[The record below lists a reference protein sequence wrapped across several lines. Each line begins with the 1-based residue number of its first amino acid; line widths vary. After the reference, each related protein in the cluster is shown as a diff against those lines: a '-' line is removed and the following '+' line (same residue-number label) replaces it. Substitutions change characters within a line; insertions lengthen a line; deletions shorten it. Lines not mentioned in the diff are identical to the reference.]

1 MPKKNRKFTEQ
12 SQKLLNLAQKIAQER
27 QESVVDTDHLLLA
40 LFELKDRNPFRRWLE
55 KRGIAPEAVEEQLRK
70 ALNDFY
76 SQLDPS
82 VDSYRQAIQER
93 RETWQGLFSGRVI
106 EAALETLLEHLERY
120 FERYARGERERDMAQ
135 IRVRRWVRR
144 SRPRSLIEEFFG
156 GEFGFGSLL
165 EEFFQPTTSRG
176 DWVLREEMIEIPRS
190 LVNRLRDLAA
200 REHLNEELTNRLIYE
215 IADLEDKLRQ
225 ALSHL
230 YDSGIDPARVIR
242 RLALDLLRKS
252 QEPRY
257 SVFLEKVLDKAQARA
272 TDGITITH
280 IVEALHDSPNT
291 IGGHYLTQILNAL
304 ERAGGAAMPR
314 RMVSEMAEEE
324 KSALERFT
332 IDLTQLAREGK
343 LDPVIGRE
351 REIAQVVEILT
362 RRQKNNPVLVGDAG
376 VGKTAIVEGLAQ
388 RIAEGSVPDTLK
400 NKRIL
405 QLDMGALVAG
415 TRYRGDFE
423 ERLKSIL
430 EEVKR
435 DGNTILF
442 IDEIHNVV
450 GAGRAEGAMD
460 AANLLKPALARGEF
474 QVIGATTPDEYRKY
488 IEKDS
493 ALERRFQPVWVE
505 EPSPEVTLE
514 ILRGLRPKYEKHH
527 GVRISDGALE
537 AAVNLTHR
545 YVQDRHLPD
554 KAIDA
559 LDQAAARKKLK
570 ASMPPLEVLELQQKI
585 RRLEEELRQRQE
597 EGREEEV
604 KRLQREL
611 ETLRK
616 QLEKQGRK
624 APQAASPNLEALKRE
639 AEDLE
644 KRIKEAEE
652 RGDLEE
658 FERLSD
664 RLKEVKKQI
673 IQAQK
678 QQEKGSESR
687 EIVVTADDVAEVVSE
702 WTGIPVAK
710 MLQEERERL
719 LKMEEYLHRRVVGQD
734 EAVRAVSEAIR
745 RARAG
750 ISDPRRPL
758 GSFLFLGP
766 TGVGKTELAKTLAE
780 FLFGDEDALIRL
792 DMSEFK
798 EEHSVA
804 KLIGAP
810 PGYVGYEE
818 GGKLTEAVRRKPYS
832 VILLDEI
839 EKAHPRVF
847 DLFLQVLDD
856 GRLTDSQGRTVSF
869 RNTVIIM
876 TSNLG
881 SQYLTNLMNVYNPR
895 FEALHQRFQD
905 LEVKYSRGEISQ
917 EEYEKQR
924 KALEEELRKLEEE
937 FDKAFEET
945 KQKVLEVVKASFRPE
960 FLNRI
965 DEIVVFHPL
974 KWYQILDIVDILMN
988 YLNRRLRDQNIEL
1001 ELTPRAKEW
1010 LVRKG
1015 FDPLMGAR
1023 PLKRVIQRE
1032 IENRLSEM
1040 ILKGEVQPGDRV
1052 VVDVQD
1058 GDLVLKPVRPEAS
1071 KAGGSKKGRKK
1082 KGSKNE

>member
-1 MPKKNRKFTEQ
+1 MTRKNRKFTEQ
-12 SQKLLNLAQKIAQER
+12 SQKLLNLAQKIARDR
-27 QESVVDTDHLLLA
+27 QESVTDTDHLLLA

-70 ALNDFY
+70 ALENFY
-76 SQLDPS
+76 GQLDQS

-106 EAALETLLEHLERY
+106 EAALGVLFEHLESY

-156 GEFGFGSLL
+156 GEFGSLL
-165 EEFFQPTTSRG
+165 EEFFEPATARG
-176 DWVLREEMIEIPRS
+176 DWVLREEMIEIPRT

-200 REHLNEELTNRLIYE
+200 REGLNEEQANRLIYE
-215 IADLEDKLRQ
+215 MADLEDKLRQ
-225 ALSHL
+225 ALTHL

-242 RLALDLLRKS
+242 RLALDLLRRS

-257 SVFLEKVLDKAQARA
+257 SVFLEKVLDKAATRA

-280 IVEALHDSPNT
+280 IVEALQASPNT
-291 IGGHYLTQILNAL
+291 IGGHYLTQILSAL

-314 RMVSEMAEEE
+314 KDHMVSEMAEEE

-351 REIAQVVEILT
+351 KEIAQVVEILT

-388 RIAEGSVPDTLK
+388 RIAEGAVPDTLK

-505 EPSPEVTLE
+505 EPTPEVTLE

-570 ASMPPLEVLELQQKI
+570 ASMPPLEALELQQKI
-585 RRLEEELRQRQE
+585 RRLEEELKQRQE
-597 EGREEEV
+597 EGREDEV
-604 KRLQREL
+604 KKLQKEI
-611 ETLRK
+611 EALRK
-616 QLEKQGRK
+616 QLEKLLAK
-624 APQAASPNLEALKRE
+624 APKAVSRLEELKKE

-644 KRIKEAEE
+644 RRIKEAEE

-678 QQEKGSESR
+678 EEKEKAGEKAE

-766 TGVGKTELAKTLAE
+766 TGVGKTELAKALAE

-818 GGKLTEAVRRKPYS
+818 GGQLTEAVRRKPYS

-895 FEALHQRFQD
+895 FEALHQRFQE
-905 LEVKYSRGEISQ
+905 LEVKYSRGEISR

-924 KALEEELRKLEEE
+924 KQLEEELKKLEEE
-937 FDKAFEET
+937 FDRAFEET

-974 KWYQILDIVDILMN
+974 KWYQILDIVDILIN
-988 YLNRRLRDQNIEL
+988 YLNRRLKDQNIEL
-1001 ELTPRAKEW
+1001 ELTQRAKEW

-1040 ILKGEVQPGDRV
+1040 ILKGEVKPGDRV
-1052 VVDVQD
+1052 VVDVED
-1058 GDLVLKPVRPEAS
+1058 GDLVLKPERSGAA
-1071 KAGGSKKGRKK
+1071 KRARNRKK
-1082 KGSKNE
+1082 KGSKA